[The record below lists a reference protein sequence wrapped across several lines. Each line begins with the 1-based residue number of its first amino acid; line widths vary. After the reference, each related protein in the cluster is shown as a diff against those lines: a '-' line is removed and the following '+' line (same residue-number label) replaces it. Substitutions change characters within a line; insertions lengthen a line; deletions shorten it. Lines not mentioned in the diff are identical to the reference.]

1 MFLNLIFNKLI
12 LCDTICNLL
21 ILLPSVFAYCSYIII
36 NVLIILIIK
45 IKNDEFY
52 VGVNSALLKYD
63 L

>member
-52 VGVNSALLKYD
+52 VGVNSASLKYD